1 MIDIKKNILP
11 LNSKMSDAIRVLQE
25 CHYKLVLIIN
35 KNKLVGTITDGDIRR
50 ALLNNLN
57 LENKCNEIMN
67 DNPKSAKENEVSYI
81 KELLQTHNYVPI
93 VDNSNNIVKIVSS
106 DDMHIQHK
114 NKCSVLI
121 MAGGKGERLHP
132 LTLSTPKPL
141 LPLQKKPIIH
151 EIVDRLHMHNLED
164 IFISIHY
171 KGKIIKNYF
180 DDNLDKSTNIKFLE
194 ENEPLGTA
202 GSLSLLQPTNITS
215 PVVVINGDVLTD
227 INYSELINYHK
238 NSNLDITVCA
248 SFYDIQIPFGTI
260 EIENDR
266 LVNIIEKPLKKYLI
280 NAGIY
285 VVNPIIINNL
295 QYNKKI
301 DMTDIISDAINQ
313 NNVGIFPMHE
323 QWIDIGS
330 HESYEKAKK

>member
-1 MIDIKKNILP
+1 MIDIQKNILSI
-11 LNSKMSDAIRVLQE
+11 NSKMSDAIRVLQE
-25 CHYKLVLIIN
+25 CHYKLVLIID

-50 ALLNNLN
+50 GLLNNLN
-57 LENKCNEIMN
+57 LENKCSEIMN
-67 DNPKSAKENEVSYI
+67 IKPKSAKEYEVSYI
-81 KELLQTHNYVPI
+81 RDLLQTHSYIPI
-93 VDNSNNIVKIVSS
+93 VDSSNNIVKIVSN
-106 DDMHIQHK
+106 DDMEIEQK
-114 NKCSVLI
+114 NKCSILI

-132 LTLSTPKPL
+132 LTLKTPKPL

-151 EIVDRLHMHNLED
+151 EIIDRLYTHNLKD

-171 KGKIIKNYF
+171 KGEVIKNYF
-180 DDNLDKSTNIKFLE
+180 EENLDKSINVKFLE

-202 GSLSLLQPTNITS
+202 GSLSLLQPNNITS

-227 INYSELINYHK
+227 INYSELINYH
-238 NSNLDITVCA
+238 NRSNLDITVCA

-260 EIENDR
+260 EIENDK

-285 VVNPIIINNL
+285 VVNPVIINNL

-301 DMTDIISDAINQ
+301 DMTDIISDAINN